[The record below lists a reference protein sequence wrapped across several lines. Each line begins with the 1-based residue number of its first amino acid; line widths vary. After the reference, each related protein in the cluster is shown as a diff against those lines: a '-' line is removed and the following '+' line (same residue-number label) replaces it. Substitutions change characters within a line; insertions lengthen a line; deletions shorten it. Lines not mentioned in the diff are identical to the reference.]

1 MAADKGAQ
9 QWDDKED
16 EEGARGGSGVSSG
29 QRLGSRELLFE
40 LRKGILA
47 RASWIDSPN
56 PMLILPFIAT
66 RRPYRRIERFYLK
79 SGRLEKYKEK
89 EEKYNRGDLF
99 LIS

>member
-29 QRLGSRELLFE
+29 QRLGSRELFE
-40 LRKGILA
+40 LRKGVLA

-66 RRPYRRIERFYLK
+66 RRPNRRIERFYLK

-99 LIS
+99 LIC